1 METIYITNTKKSLLY
16 NLGQVSS
23 LTPYKVYTPK
33 EFLQTFPYSYT
44 EKALDFIIS
53 EEQVILEVAEKYLDN
68 ILLFPLEKINNE
80 KGTYLKNL
88 KEKLIENNLL
98 EENKLLKEKYKHVIF
113 KIDEYVCSKEL
124 LQLLK
129 DYHIEITPNNKNTFE
144 PKVYILNTIEEEIAF
159 VFEKIILLLQKGISP
174 QNIYITNVSEE
185 YLDTL
190 KRVAKQM
197 HVLLNLPAE
206 TTLFETR
213 IGSFFCKNLSL
224 GIPESLNKTSE
235 ILKNADD
242 KDIYNEIVTITNKYL
257 LFNNKEAFI
266 KRDLKRKTLKI
277 PTYKNGLKIVNFKN
291 QLFKENDYLFFL
303 SCNSD
308 SIPKFYKDED
318 YFNDAVKKE
327 IGFDTATDKNKRE
340 KKYMTDFLTSYPNLT
355 LTLKRNNLKKEV
367 YPSSLLENL
376 KIQEGVLSYNISSEY
391 NEYVLGKL
399 MDNFTKFG
407 TIDDTFTKL
416 SSNYLIAYQTYQN
429 EYQKIDKDKLYK
441 FLKNKITLSYT
452 KMKDFLACPFSYY
465 LKYILKL
472 SPYEETF
479 NTVIGT
485 IFHKI
490 LERKDEEE
498 FDYDYVFEKTT
509 QDYDFSP
516 KEKMILGNLK
526 EEFRNTL
533 NLLQEREKF
542 TELKEKEFEK
552 EITFSIKDKLD
563 ISFDGKIDA
572 IYYNEENKIFK
583 IIDYKSGMPFLDASV
598 MPHGFSLQLPCYLY
612 LLKKDEKFK
621 DYSCGGFYL
630 QPLFIDKQK
639 CENKVD
645 YEITKKKALKAV
657 GYSTSNLNI
666 LGMVDS
672 SYPNSCQIK
681 SMKTTQSGNF
691 YTYTKVFNQEDLDT
705 LFKLIDNLIKDTVKK
720 VIDADF
726 KIEPKILDNK
736 ENISCQFCPFK
747 DICFTKD
754 KDKIYINSDKNFLKK
769 EVESNGLDE

>member
-80 KGTYLKNL
+80 KGIYLKNL

-98 EENKLLKEKYKHVIF
+98 TENRLLKEKYKNVIF

-129 DYHIEITPNNKNTFE
+129 GYHIEIIPNNKNTFE

-174 QNIYITNVSEE
+174 QNIYVTNVSEE

-391 NEYVLGKL
+391 NEYILGKL

-429 EYQKIDKDKLYK
+429 EYQKIDKEKLYK
-441 FLKNKITLSYT
+441 FLKNKISLSYT

-552 EITFSIKDKLD
+552 EINFSIKDKLD

-583 IIDYKSGMPFLDASV
+583 IIDYKSGMPFLDASI

-612 LLKKDEKFK
+612 LLKKDENFK
-621 DYSCGGFYL
+621 DYTCGGFYL

-705 LFKLIDNLIKDTVKK
+705 LFNLINNLIKDTVKK

-754 KDKIYINSDKNFLKK
+754 KDKIYINSDKKFLKK

>member
-68 ILLFPLEKINNE
+68 IILFPLEKINNE
-80 KGTYLKNL
+80 KGIYLKNL

-98 EENKLLKEKYKHVIF
+98 TENRLQKEKYKHVIF

-129 DYHIEITPNNKNTFE
+129 GYHIEIIPNNKNTFE

-174 QNIYITNVSEE
+174 QNIYVTNVSEE

-197 HVLLNLPAE
+197 HVLLNLPAK

-213 IGSFFCKNLSL
+213 IGGYFYKNLVL

-242 KDIYNEIVTITNKYL
+242 KDIYNEIVTIVNKYL
-257 LFNNKEAFI
+257 LFNNKEEFI
-266 KRDLKRKTLKI
+266 KRDLKRKTLKV

-376 KIQEGVLSYNISSEY
+376 KIQEGVLCYNISSEY
-391 NEYVLGKL
+391 NEYILGKL

-407 TIDDTFTKL
+407 TVDDTFTKL
-416 SSNYLIAYQTYQN
+416 SSNYLISYQTYQN
-429 EYQKIDKDKLYK
+429 EYQKIDKEKLYK

-452 KMKDFLACPFSYY
+452 KIKDFLACPFSYY

-498 FDYDYVFEKTT
+498 FDYDYVFEKIT

-572 IYYNEENKIFK
+572 IYYNDENKVFK
-583 IIDYKSGMPFLDASV
+583 IIDYKSGMPFLDASI

-612 LLKKDEKFK
+612 LLKKDENFK
-621 DYSCGGFYL
+621 DYTCGGFYL

-705 LFKLIDNLIKDTVKK
+705 LFNLINNLIKDTVKK

-754 KDKIYINSDKNFLKK
+754 KDKIYINSDKKFLKK

>member
-1 METIYITNTKKSLLY
+1 METIYITNSKNSLLF
-16 NLGQVSS
+16 NLGQETS

-33 EFLQTFPYSYT
+33 EFLQIFPYSYT

-53 EEQVILEVAEKYLDN
+53 EEHVILEVAEKYLDN

-88 KEKLIENNLL
+88 KEKIIENNFL

-113 KIDEYVCSKEL
+113 KIDEYACSKEL

-129 DYHIEITPNNKNTFE
+129 GYHIEMIPNNKNTFE
-144 PKVYILNTIEEEIAF
+144 PKVYILNTIEEEVAF

-197 HVLLNLPAE
+197 HILLNLPPK

-235 ILKNADD
+235 ILKNAEDRE
-242 KDIYNEIVTITNKYL
+242 IYNEIVTITNKYL

-277 PTYKNGLKIVNFKN
+277 PTYKNGLKIVNFKK

-327 IGFDTATDKNKRE
+327 IDFDTATDKNKRE

-416 SSNYLIAYQTYQN
+416 NSNYLIAYQTYQN
-429 EYQKIDKDKLYK
+429 EYQKIDKEKLYK

-498 FDYDYVFEKTT
+498 FDYDYVFKKTT

-552 EITFSIKDKLD
+552 EINFSIKDKLD

-583 IIDYKSGMPFLDASV
+583 IIDYKSGMPFLDASI

-612 LLKKDEKFK
+612 LLKKGEKFK

-657 GYSTSNLNI
+657 GYSNSNVNI

-691 YTYTKVFNQEDLDT
+691 YTYAKIFNQDDLDT
-705 LFKLIDNLIKDTVKK
+705 LFHLIESLINNTVKK
-720 VIDADF
+720 IENGDF

>member
-68 ILLFPLEKINNE
+68 IILFPLEKINNE
-80 KGTYLKNL
+80 KGIYLKNL

-98 EENKLLKEKYKHVIF
+98 TENRLLKEKYKNVIF

-129 DYHIEITPNNKNTFE
+129 GYHIEIIPNNKNTFE

-174 QNIYITNVSEE
+174 QNIYVTNVSEE

-391 NEYVLGKL
+391 NEYILGKL

-429 EYQKIDKDKLYK
+429 EYQKIDKEKLYK
-441 FLKNKITLSYT
+441 FLKNKISLSYT

-552 EITFSIKDKLD
+552 EINFSIKDKLD

-583 IIDYKSGMPFLDASV
+583 IIDYKSGMPFLDASI

-612 LLKKDEKFK
+612 LLKKDENFK
-621 DYSCGGFYL
+621 DYTCGGFYL

-705 LFKLIDNLIKDTVKK
+705 LFNLINNLIKDTVKK

-754 KDKIYINSDKNFLKK
+754 KDKIYINSDKKFLKK

>member
-68 ILLFPLEKINNE
+68 IILFPLEKINNE
-80 KGTYLKNL
+80 KGIYLKNL

-98 EENKLLKEKYKHVIF
+98 TENRLLKEKYKNVIF

-129 DYHIEITPNNKNTFE
+129 GYHIEIIPNNKNTFE

-174 QNIYITNVSEE
+174 QNIYVTNVSEE

-391 NEYVLGKL
+391 NEYILGKL

-429 EYQKIDKDKLYK
+429 EYQKIDKEKLYK
-441 FLKNKITLSYT
+441 FLKNKISLSYT

-552 EITFSIKDKLD
+552 EINFSIKDKLD

-583 IIDYKSGMPFLDASV
+583 IIDYKSGMPFLDASI

-612 LLKKDEKFK
+612 L
-621 DYSCGGFYL
+621 
-630 QPLFIDKQK
+630 
-639 CENKVD
+639 
-645 YEITKKKALKAV
+645 
-657 GYSTSNLNI
+657 
-666 LGMVDS
+666 
-672 SYPNSCQIK
+672 
-681 SMKTTQSGNF
+681 
-691 YTYTKVFNQEDLDT
+691 
-705 LFKLIDNLIKDTVKK
+705 
-720 VIDADF
+720 
-726 KIEPKILDNK
+726 
-736 ENISCQFCPFK
+736 
-747 DICFTKD
+747 
-754 KDKIYINSDKNFLKK
+754 
-769 EVESNGLDE
+769 